1 MEEYFMADFLSEQ
14 LTALEKRLKDL
25 RPHVEEYLHLEKVK
39 EALEG
44 VGKGATSTARRGPGR
59 PKGSTARR
67 GPGRPKGSTT
77 RRRSTNGRRRRGRR
91 GGTRAAQAL
100 KVVRDNPGITV
111 SEMAGKM
118 NIKQPNYLY
127 RVMNQ
132 LEGDG
137 SVKKAGKGY
146 TAK

>member
-1 MEEYFMADFLSEQ
+1 MADFLTEQ
-14 LTALEKRLKDL
+14 VNALENRLKEL
-25 RPHVEEYLHLEKVK
+25 RPAYEEYLEV
-39 EALEG
+39 ERVRDALTS
-44 VGKGATSTARRGPGR
+44 ATGRRGPGR
-59 PKGSTARR
+59 PRGSATAARR

-91 GGTRAAQAL
+91 GGTRADQAL
-100 KVVRDNPGITV
+100 KVVRENPGITV
-111 SEMAGKM
+111 SEMAGRM

-132 LEGDG
+132 LESDG
-137 SVKKAGKGY
+137 AVSKTGKGY

>member
-1 MEEYFMADFLSEQ
+1 MADFLSQQ
-14 LTALEKRLKDL
+14 LSALEKRLGEL
-25 RPHVEEYLHLEKVK
+25 RPQVEEYLHLEKVK

-44 VGKGATSTARRGPGR
+44 VGRGTSQRGAGR
-59 PKGSTARR
+59 PRGGSSRR

-77 RRRSTNGRRRRGRR
+77 RRRSANGRRRRVRR
-91 GGTRAAQAL
+91 GGTRAEQAL
-100 KVVRDNPGITV
+100 KVVRENPGITV
-111 SEMAGKM
+111 SDMAGKM

-132 LEGDG
+132 LEGEG
-137 SVKKAGKGY
+137 AVKKTGKGY

>member
-1 MEEYFMADFLSEQ
+1 MADFLSEQ
-14 LTALEKRLKDL
+14 LSALEKRLKDL

-44 VGKGATSTARRGPGR
+44 VGGKARRGPGR
-59 PKGSTARR
+59 PRGSTARR
-67 GPGRPKGSTT
+67 ASARTASTTT
-77 RRRSTNGRRRRGRR
+77 RRKSSNGRRRRTRR
-91 GGTRAAQAL
+91 GGTRAEQAL
-100 KVVRDNPGITV
+100 KTVRENPGITV
-111 SEMAGKM
+111 SELAGKL

-132 LEGDG
+132 LESDG
-137 SVKKAGKGY
+137 AVTKKGRGY

>member
-1 MEEYFMADFLSEQ
+1 MADFLSEQ
-14 LTALEKRLKDL
+14 LSALEKRLKDL

-44 VGKGATSTARRGPGR
+44 VGSPRRGPGR
-59 PKGSTARR
+59 PR
-67 GPGRPKGSTT
+67 GSTT
-77 RRRSTNGRRRRGRR
+77 RRRPSTSTPRRKTTNGRRRRGRR
-91 GGTRAAQAL
+91 GGTRAQQAL

-111 SEMAGKM
+111 SELGRKL

-132 LEGDG
+132 LQSEGAVTKSG
-137 SVKKAGKGY
+137 RGY

>member
-1 MEEYFMADFLSEQ
+1 MADFLSEQ
-14 LTALEKRLKDL
+14 LGALEKRLKDL
-25 RPHVEEYLHLEKVK
+25 RPQVEEYLHLEKVK

-44 VGKGATSTARRGPGR
+44 VGKPRRGPGR
-59 PKGSTARR
+59 PR
-67 GPGRPKGSTT
+67 GSTT
-77 RRRSTNGRRRRGRR
+77 RRRTSTGTARRRSTNGRRRRGRR
-91 GGTRAAQAL
+91 GGTRAQQAL

-111 SEMAGKM
+111 SDLARKL

-132 LEGDG
+132 LQAEGAVTKSG
-137 SVKKAGKGY
+137 RGY

>member
-1 MEEYFMADFLSEQ
+1 MADFLSEQ

-25 RPHVEEYLHLEKVK
+25 RPQVEEYLHLEKVK

-44 VGKGATSTARRGPGR
+44 VGGSPRRGPGR
-59 PKGSTARR
+59 PRGSGTGRR
-67 GPGRPKGSTT
+67 PGRPRGSTTT
-77 RRRSTNGRRRRGRR
+77 RRRSTTTRRRRGRR
-91 GGTRAAQAL
+91 GGTRAEQAL

-111 SEMAGKM
+111 SELARRMS
-118 NIKQPNYLY
+118 IKQPNYLY

-132 LEGDG
+132 LQSEGA
-137 SVKKAGKGY
+137 VKKSGKGY

>member
-1 MEEYFMADFLSEQ
+1 MADFLSEQ
-14 LTALEKRLKDL
+14 LSALEKRLKDL
-25 RPHVEEYLHLEKVK
+25 RPQFDEYLHLEKVK

-44 VGKGATSTARRGPGR
+44 VGKGS
-59 PKGSTARR
+59 SSRR

-77 RRRSTNGRRRRGRR
+77 RRGPGRPKGSTTRRKSTNGRRRRRR
-91 GGTRAAQAL
+91 GGTRAEQAL
-100 KVVRDNPGITV
+100 KVVRENPGITV
-111 SEMAGKM
+111 SELGGKL

-132 LEGDG
+132 LQGDG
-137 SVKKAGKGY
+137 AVTKQGKGY

>member
-1 MEEYFMADFLSEQ
+1 MADFLTEQ
-14 LTALEKRLKDL
+14 VKALDTRLNEL
-25 RPHVEEYLHLEKVK
+25 RPAYEEYLEV
-39 EALEG
+39 ERVRDALTT
-44 VGKGATSTARRGPGR
+44 ATGRRAPGR
-59 PKGSTARR
+59 PRGSSTRR

-91 GGTRAAQAL
+91 GGTRADQAL
-100 KVVRDNPGITV
+100 KVVRENPGITV

-118 NIKQPNYLY
+118 SIKQPNYLY

-137 SVKKAGKGY
+137 AVKKSGKGY

>member
-1 MEEYFMADFLSEQ
+1 MADFLTEQ
-14 LTALEKRLKDL
+14 VKALDNRLNEL
-25 RPHVEEYLHLEKVK
+25 RPAYDEYLEV
-39 EALEG
+39 ERVRDALTT
-44 VGKGATSTARRGPGR
+44 ATGRRSPGR
-59 PKGSTARR
+59 PRGSATPARR

-91 GGTRAAQAL
+91 GGSRSDQAL
-100 KVVRDNPGITV
+100 KVVRENPGITV

-118 NIKQPNYLY
+118 SIKQPNYLY

-132 LEGDG
+132 LESEGA
-137 SVKKAGKGY
+137 VTKQGKGY

>member
-1 MEEYFMADFLSEQ
+1 MADFLSDQ
-14 LTALEKRLKDL
+14 RAALEKRLKDL
-25 RPHVEEYLHLEKVK
+25 RPQFEEYLHLEKVK

-44 VGKGATSTARRGPGR
+44 VGGGGGSTRRRGPGR

-100 KVVRDNPGITV
+100 KVVRENPGITV

-118 NIKQPNYLY
+118 SIKQPNYLY

-132 LEGDG
+132 LEGEG
-137 SVKKAGKGY
+137 AVKKTGKGY

>member
-1 MEEYFMADFLSEQ
+1 VEEFVMADFLSEQ

-44 VGKGATSTARRGPGR
+44 VGTGGSSTGRRGPGR
-59 PKGSTARR
+59 PKGSTSRR
-67 GPGRPKGSTT
+67 GPGRPKGSTS
-77 RRRSTNGRRRRGRR
+77 RRRSANGRRRRGRR
-91 GGTRAAQAL
+91 GGTRAEQAL

-111 SEMAGKM
+111 SEMAGRM

-137 SVKKAGKGY
+137 SVKKTGKGY

>member
-1 MEEYFMADFLSEQ
+1 MADFLSEQ
-14 LTALEKRLKDL
+14 LSALETRLKDL

-44 VGKGATSTARRGPGR
+44 IGGPKRRGPGR
-59 PKGSTARR
+59 PKGSATRR

-77 RRRSTNGRRRRGRR
+77 RRKSSNGRRRRTRR
-91 GGTRAAQAL
+91 GGTRAEQAL
-100 KVVRDNPGITV
+100 KVIRENPGITV
-111 SEMAGKM
+111 SELARKL

-132 LEGDG
+132 LESEGATTK
-137 SVKKAGKGY
+137 SGKGY
-146 TAK
+146 TAKK

>member
-1 MEEYFMADFLSEQ
+1 MADFLSDQ
-14 LTALEKRLKDL
+14 LAALEKRLKDL

-44 VGKGATSTARRGPGR
+44 VGGSGRSSARRGPGR
-59 PKGSTARR
+59 PRGSSTARR

-77 RRRSTNGRRRRGRR
+77 RRKSANGRRRRGRR
-91 GGTRAAQAL
+91 GGTRAEQAL
-100 KVVRDNPGITV
+100 KVVRENPGITV
-111 SEMAGKM
+111 SQVAGKM
-118 NIKQPNYLY
+118 SIKQPNYLY

-132 LEGDG
+132 LESEGAV
-137 SVKKAGKGY
+137 SKSGKGY

>member
-1 MEEYFMADFLSEQ
+1 MADFLSEQ
-14 LTALEKRLKDL
+14 LSALEKRLKDL
-25 RPHVEEYLHLEKVK
+25 RPHVDEYLHLERVK
-39 EALEG
+39 EALENVG
-44 VGKGATSTARRGPGR
+44 PGGKGRRGR
-59 PKGSTARR
+59 PRGSTTARR

-91 GGTRAAQAL
+91 GGTRAEQAL
-100 KVVRDNPGITV
+100 KVVRENPGITV

-118 NIKQPNYLY
+118 SIKQPNYLY

-132 LEGDG
+132 LESDG
-137 SVKKAGKGY
+137 AVKKTGKGY

>member
-1 MEEYFMADFLSEQ
+1 MADFLSEQ
-14 LTALEKRLKDL
+14 RAALEKRLKDL
-25 RPHVEEYLHLEKVK
+25 RPQFEEYLHLEKVK

-44 VGKGATSTARRGPGR
+44 VGGGESSAR
-59 PKGSTARR
+59 RR

-77 RRRSTNGRRRRGRR
+77 RRGPGRPKGSTTRRKSTNGRRRRGRR

-100 KVVRDNPGITV
+100 KVVRENPGITV

-118 NIKQPNYLY
+118 SIKQPNYLY

-132 LEGDG
+132 LESDG
-137 SVKKAGKGY
+137 AVKKAGKGY

>member
-1 MEEYFMADFLSEQ
+1 MADFLSEQ
-14 LTALEKRLKDL
+14 LGALEKRLKDL

-44 VGKGATSTARRGPGR
+44 VGSGGSSTTRRGPGR
-59 PKGSTARR
+59 PKGSTSRR

-91 GGTRAAQAL
+91 GGTRAEQAL
-100 KVVRDNPGITV
+100 KVVRENPGITV
-111 SEMAGKM
+111 SAAARKM

-132 LEGDG
+132 LEADG
-137 SVKKAGKGY
+137 AVSKTGKGY

>member
-1 MEEYFMADFLSEQ
+1 MADFLSEQ
-14 LTALEKRLKDL
+14 LGALEKRLKDL
-25 RPHVEEYLHLEKVK
+25 RPQVEEYLHLEKVK

-44 VGKGATSTARRGPGR
+44 VGKPRRGPGR
-59 PKGSTARR
+59 PR
-67 GPGRPKGSTT
+67 GSTT
-77 RRRSTNGRRRRGRR
+77 RRRTSTSTARRKSTNGRRRRGRR
-91 GGTRAAQAL
+91 GGTRAQQAL

-111 SEMAGKM
+111 SDLARKL

-132 LEGDG
+132 LQSDG
-137 SVKKAGKGY
+137 AVKKSGKGY